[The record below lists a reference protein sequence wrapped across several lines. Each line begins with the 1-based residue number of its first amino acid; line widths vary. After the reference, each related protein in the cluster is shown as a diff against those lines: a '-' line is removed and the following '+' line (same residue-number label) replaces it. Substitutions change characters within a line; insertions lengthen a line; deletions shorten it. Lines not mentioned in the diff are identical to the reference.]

1 MDRSPPNISQDT
13 QQIPPDYSALSGLT
27 DAVRA
32 ELREKGKL
40 VRYWP
45 GDPIRSTVG
54 GKEAFH
60 FVVSGSA
67 RVILEEKEGL
77 EIELETLAPGDVI
90 GEISLLTGRQPTRD
104 IRVVAENSCV
114 VLTVPSEDMK
124 DVLEKHPDLNLKLM
138 TSLAQKV
145 IRLDKRVHRGVMR
158 KLALQKMISRDDQ
171 VFRDYFISDKVFKR
185 LGPQMEQLDRSASPI
200 LILGETGVGKDFI
213 AHTIYKNS
221 THHKRVFLYLDLLRP
236 DRMTRPS
243 LLGHE
248 DIDARPRSSEEQTRL
263 LFGAESKRSGDW
275 ELDAVGYIELA
286 EGGALLIRGGELL
299 TPEVQR
305 MLLKV
310 CETGVFRRVGG
321 RYEQRAD
328 VRVIITTR
336 LDEKEITE
344 DGHPLLQSLSNRTIH
359 MHPLRKRRKEIP
371 ELARYYVERYT
382 QELHK
387 DRLEFPKAT
396 MKLLLAAPWPGND
409 LEMAMTI
416 KRAILV
422 SEGGVISPN
431 SIYFDIRS
439 LEDSGK
445 YNLLAGK
452 GWLEVFQSPLFPTI
466 FQSAAVPFFFILMI
480 LLFLGPS
487 NPLQNPGG
495 LFSWAVGWPM
505 MIFGSFFWAR
515 FWCSLCPI
523 GVLSKLAKKILA
535 LEIPFPAVLK
545 QYSDW
550 IIALSALIIIWL
562 EVVTDIRSSPFNTG
576 LLLLVML
583 LSAIIVS
590 VIFERQSWC
599 RYLCGLGGIMGVFA
613 KTSPIELRADRKI
626 CTQCTS
632 NECYTGVDGR
642 EGCPFGQLAPTIH
655 SNRFCKLCGACIKN
669 CPNSGLKL
677 SLRIPGKEIWEVR
690 QTNAVLSF
698 FVMALLGGIFSE
710 MTFHSETYH
719 SLMGSLTGGLCNY
732 SQHVCFTVF
741 FLAVVLAVNL
751 SALVM
756 SGLSSL
762 STGEGIFENFARF
775 GQALLPIVLA
785 TYMALH
791 LYYLINL
798 GVRIPILLFE
808 RFQFEIFRQLVL
820 TVPQSVTSALQ
831 SFLVLIGCLWSLG
844 IVYRLSR
851 KGSRT
856 LLRALPS
863 FLPYGILAVGITVIS
878 IKIIR
883 SYFYG
888 T

>member
-1 MDRSPPNISQDT
+1 M
-13 QQIPPDYSALSGLT
+13 
-27 DAVRA
+27 
-32 ELREKGKL
+32 
-40 VRYWP
+40 
-45 GDPIRSTVG
+45 TVD

-67 RVILEEKEGL
+67 RVILEEKEGF

-90 GEISLLTGRQPTRD
+90 GEIGLLTGRRPTRNV
-104 IRVVAENSCV
+104 RVTADNSCV
-114 VLTVPSEDMK
+114 VLTVPSDEMMA
-124 DVLEKHPDLNLKLM
+124 VLEKHPDLTFKLM
-138 TSLAQKV
+138 ASLAQKV
-145 IRLDKRVHRGVMR
+145 IRLDERVHRGVMR
-158 KLALQKMISRDDQ
+158 KLALQKMISRDDR
-171 VFRDYFISDKVFKR
+171 VFHDYYISDKVLRR
-185 LGPQMEQLDRSASPI
+185 LGPQTERLDRSASPI
-200 LILGETGVGKDFI
+200 LIVGETGVGKDFI

-221 THHKRVFLYLDLLRP
+221 SHHKRVFLYLDLLRP
-236 DRMTRPS
+236 DRLAHPS
-243 LLGHE
+243 VLGHE
-248 DIDARPRSSEEQTRL
+248 VVDAPPRSSEEQARL
-263 LFGAESKRSGDW
+263 LFGAESPQSGDW
-275 ELDAVGYIELA
+275 ELDAVGFIELS
-286 EGGALLIRGGELL
+286 EGGTLLIRGGEVL
-299 TPEVQR
+299 TPDVQR
-305 MLLKV
+305 MLLEV
-310 CETGVFRRVGG
+310 DDTGVFRRMGG

-328 VRVIITTR
+328 VRMIVTTR
-336 LDEKEITE
+336 LDETEITE
-344 DGHPLLQSLSNRTIH
+344 DAHPLLRSLSDRTIH
-359 MHPLRKRRKEIP
+359 LHPLRKRLKEIP
-371 ELARYYVERYT
+371 ELARHYVERYRL
-382 QELHK
+382 ELHK

-422 SEGGVISPN
+422 SEGGVIGPD
-431 SIYFDIRS
+431 SIYFDIRR

-445 YNLLAGK
+445 FNLLDGT
-452 GWLEVFQSPLFPTI
+452 GWLEVFRSPLFPTI

-487 NPLQNPGG
+487 DPLQNPGG

-523 GVLSKLAKKILA
+523 GVLSKLAKRIIA
-535 LEIPFPAVLK
+535 LEIPFPAILK

-562 EVVTDIRSSPFNTG
+562 EIATDIRSSPANTG

-583 LSAIIVS
+583 LSAVIAS

-613 KTSPIELRADRKI
+613 KTAPIELRADRKI
-626 CTQCTS
+626 CTQCTT
-632 NECYTGVDGR
+632 NECYTGVDGW

-669 CPNSGLKL
+669 CPNNGLKL
-677 SLRIPGKEIWEVR
+677 NLRIPGKELWEVR

-698 FVMALLGGIFSE
+698 FVLALLGGILSE
-710 MTFHSETYH
+710 MTFQSDAYH
-719 SLMGSLTGGLCNY
+719 HLVGGLCF
-732 SQHVCFTVF
+732 SRTVCFSIF
-741 FLAVVLAVNL
+741 FLAVVLAANL

-762 STGEGIFENFARF
+762 NTGEGLLENFARF

-785 TYMALH
+785 TFMALH

-808 RFQFEIFRQLVL
+808 RFQFDIFRQLVL
-820 TVPQSVTSALQ
+820 TVPESVIFGLQ
-831 SFLVLIGCLWSLG
+831 SLLVWTGCLWSLG

-851 KGSRT
+851 QGSRT
-856 LLRALPS
+856 LLKALPS
-863 FLPYGILAVGITVIS
+863 FLPYGILAVGISVIS